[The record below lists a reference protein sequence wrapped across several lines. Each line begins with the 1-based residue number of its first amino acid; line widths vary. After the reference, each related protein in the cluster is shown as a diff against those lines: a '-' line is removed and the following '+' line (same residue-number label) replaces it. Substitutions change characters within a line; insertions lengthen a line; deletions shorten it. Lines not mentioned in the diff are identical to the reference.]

1 MRKLGL
7 RMLAADR
14 SLSRIPLSQSKN
26 CHSAVALPKFD
37 IMAARKICHLPL
49 RIVIIHASQI
59 EGRPD
64 VPILHQVCTIKQH
77 HGSRME
83 RSQSRKAKE
92 SSYWVLRSTHGR
104 HASASSDTAHV
115 WLAGAT

>member
-7 RMLAADR
+7 RMLGADR

-64 VPILHQVCTIKQH
+64 VPILHQVCTI
-77 HGSRME
+77 SSITVPAWNT

-92 SSYWVLRSTHGR
+92 SSYWVLRSTHG
-104 HASASSDTAHV
+104 
-115 WLAGAT
+115 G